1 MKTIDLKMLNNV
13 VYMTNNKTNL
23 QLSLFV
29 HIRNAIAHGNVVAH
43 GKKVLITD
51 YLNSNTASFSA
62 RGSID
67 IDVIKKNTII
77 LKRIEL

>member
-1 MKTIDLKMLNNV
+1 MKTIDLKMLNNE
-13 VYMTNNKTNL
+13 VYLTRNKTNL
-23 QLSLFV
+23 RLSLLA
-29 HIRNAIAHGNVVAH
+29 HIRNAIAHGNVVEH
-43 GKKVLITD
+43 DKKVLITD
-51 YLNSNTASFSA
+51 YSKSNTASFSA